1 MKVKTWVPLVLAVIL
16 GLVAAKLTRDSIARG
31 RAPVPQATMAVMV
44 TAAGDIEPGQLIT
57 ADLLTTGKVAAG
69 SVPAGAFTSPA
80 EAADRV
86 ALVRMVKDQ
95 PVLEGMLA
103 PQGTAAGV
111 QALIPP
117 GMRAITIQ
125 VNEFSGLAGLL
136 TPGCHVDIISV
147 LRGGGGQTQQ
157 DVARTIAQ
165 NVEVRAVGKQISA
178 GAAAAP
184 KEGEAVAPMTSVTL
198 LVSPAQAEA
207 MQLAGSGGQPWLVL
221 RNARDTAAVDSE
233 GTTVAD
239 LRGEARKAGL
249 PETEP
254 VTVPVAI
261 VTPAPEPTTKP
272 AVEPEDPFVETPAP
286 PAAPPAPRTRDVTFI
301 RATKEEVVQVN
312 VPEHSETVTST
323 NEPQDAGDD
332 E

>member
-31 RAPVPQATMAVMV
+31 RAPVPQVSMAVMV

-69 SVPAGAFTSPA
+69 SVPAGAFASPA
-80 EAADRV
+80 EVADRV

-147 LRGGGGQTQQ
+147 LRGGGGKTQE

-178 GAAAAP
+178 GAAPAA
-184 KEGEAVAPMTSVTL
+184 KEGEAAVPLTSVTL

-207 MQLAGSGGQPWLVL
+207 MQLAGAGGQPWLVL

-239 LRGEARKAGL
+239 LRGEARDVEL
-249 PETEP
+249 PDVDPEP
-254 VTVPVAI
+254 VTAPVAV

-272 AVEPEDPFVETPAP
+272 AVEPADVFAENP
-286 PAAPPAPRTRDVTFI
+286 APPAPRTRDVTFI
-301 RATKEEVVQVN
+301 RATKEEVVQVDLA
-312 VPEHSETVTST
+312 EQQETVTST
-323 NEPQDAGDD
+323 NDPQDAGDD
-332 E
+332 K